1 MFLSGSQDF
10 GNVSSNYQGNI
21 NSAQERV
28 QNEFGTGAGDCV
40 SLDLLIK
47 RLLDRIVSERLKSK
61 PDQYYLTALE
71 ERKNIMSD
79 GFSKN
84 NCSEKIEKAKQVQS
98 ALLLTKEAIKSEES
112 VLPTNNNEQKIYIGA
127 GALLL
132 LVGLYIIVNK

>member
-1 MFLSGSQDF
+1 MLSSSADF
-10 GNVSSNYQGNI
+10 GNIGQYQQKI
-21 NSAQERV
+21 NSANERV

-61 PDQYYLTALE
+61 PDQNYLQALE
-71 ERKNIMSD
+71 ERKNAMQN
-79 GFSKN
+79 GFSTN

-112 VLPTNNNEQKIYIGA
+112 VLPKNNNEQKIYIGV

-132 LVGLYIIVNK
+132 LVGLYIIVKK